1 METRA
6 KKEKKSQALTAIYL
20 LNNYYFIWKGVKSNA
35 ELSKEVGSQVLDGY
49 QKRVEEQKEL
59 YKRTWSKC
67 SEYFED
73 RELKTAQGTKLHSA
87 IKHCLSVSV
96 ILCV

>member
-6 KKEKKSQALTAIYL
+6 KKEKKSPALTAIYL
-20 LNNYYFIWKGVKSNA
+20 LNNYYFIWKGVKAHA

-49 QKRVEEQKEL
+49 QQRVHEQQEL

-67 SEYFED
+67 GECWED
-73 RELKTAQGTKLHSA
+73 RELVTAQGSKLHAA
-87 IKHCLSVSV
+87 IKHCLAVST
-96 ILCV
+96 